1 MMTSTQYGQLV
12 TTTPVFQKS
21 PVVTISSTAHQ
32 HMVTSAFQQPVT
44 MTSTQYGQLVA
55 TTPVFQQPPTL
66 TTSTTTY

>member
-1 MMTSTQYGQLV
+1 MTSTQYGQLV
-12 TTTPVFQKS
+12 TNTPVFQKS

-32 HMVTSAFQQPVT
+32 HMVTSPAFQQPVT
-44 MTSTQYGQLVA
+44 MTSTQYGRLVA